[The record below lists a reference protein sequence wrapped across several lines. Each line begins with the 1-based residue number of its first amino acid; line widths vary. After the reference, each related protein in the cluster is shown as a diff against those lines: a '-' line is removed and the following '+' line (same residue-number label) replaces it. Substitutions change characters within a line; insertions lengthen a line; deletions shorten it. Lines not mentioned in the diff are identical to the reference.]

1 MLKKLAWLS
10 APVAMTT
17 LIRHITFLLIAFIIL
32 EKGFAL
38 DWQTAGQHRWAH
50 LEDAGSGKPGF
61 TLMDPARTGVQF
73 TNTLSA
79 RILISNKNLLNG
91 SGVAMG
97 DYDSDGLCDIYL
109 CRLDGDNALYRNLGE
124 WKFENVTATAGI
136 ACSSQFST
144 GATFADVD
152 GDQDLDLIVTA
163 MGKPNRLFQNQG
175 NGKFRD
181 VTDTSG
187 IGSRYGSS
195 SIALADIDGDSD
207 LDLYVVNYGAKSVLK
222 DGGKIDIVNINGKL
236 TVRGPFASRIK
247 FIENQMFEY
256 GEPDEF
262 FLNDGNGKFTK
273 LDWTNDRFLT
283 HEGKPLGEPY
293 RDQGLSAIFRDIN
306 GDRSPDLFVA
316 NDGFTKDRCWI
327 NDGQGNFREISPL
340 AIRQL
345 SFSAMGV
352 DFADI
357 NRDGYDDF
365 FVVEMLSRTH
375 SRRLTQQGTIP
386 GNPIA
391 PGNFTEQPQSRRNCL
406 YINRGDGTFAETAYY
421 SGVAAS
427 EWSWSSIFLDV
438 DLDGW
443 EDILVTNG
451 FEFDTDDLDTQNKI
465 SRLGKIPIAQKRK
478 TIFLFPPLDTPNVA
492 FRNLGNGRFDEVGT
506 KWGFNDKHDGNGMA
520 LGDLD
525 NDGDL
530 DGIVNC
536 LKGPAL
542 IYKNNASAPRVA
554 VRLIGDGKNT
564 EGTGARIRVINS
576 LGQRQQSQE
585 IMAGG
590 RYVSGDQARRTFA
603 AKTGEMFRIEVD
615 WVGNTRT
622 TINNATSGR
631 LYEIR
636 QKQSR
641 KILANKNSEST
652 LFVDSSS
659 QLNHNHISARRNDFE
674 IQPSLPK
681 SLNHTGP
688 FLSANDIDKDG
699 DMDLLVTD
707 TNGPQL
713 SVLLNDGNGKF
724 TRSIKSL
731 QTAGSGIIIYS
742 ESQTQKILHLSKPPA
757 IYKVTNGELQLNMQ
771 LNFTGNPSAAA
782 AFDIEGDGDMDLFIG
797 GESSLGQFPIAT
809 SAVLFINEN
818 GKYVKKLFPEIGIV
832 KNVEAGDIDNDGDVD
847 LVLARE
853 WNSIALLLNEN
864 GQLKEKGKAFGLK
877 TFKGLWQ
884 DAKLSDIDGNG
895 TLDII
900 ASNIGLNTAY
910 ELHRMPIKML
920 YGDTDADDIFEVA
933 EVFFDPHISNW
944 KPIRKLEVL
953 SSTFPQVRGTYTRN
967 QLFAG
972 SNATRILGPAISEMK
987 SIEFNTR
994 ESAVF
999 LNNGSKFTFIPLPPE
1014 AQLAPAFG
1022 ICAKDFNGD
1031 NSIDLFI
1038 AQNDFSIPPRYS
1050 RYDSGRGLLLTG
1062 DGKGN
1067 FSPLNSKQSGIMIYG
1082 EQRGAVAADFNG
1094 DKKLDLVV
1102 SQRDATTKL
1111 YLQR

>member
-1 MLKKLAWLS
+1 MLKKLASLR
-10 APVAMTT
+10 ALDAMTT
-17 LIRHITFLLIAFIIL
+17 LIRQITFLLIGFIL
-32 EKGFAL
+32 VEKGFAL
-38 DWQTAGQHRWAH
+38 DWQPAGQHRWAT
-50 LEDAGSGKPGF
+50 LKNAGSGKPGF
-61 TLMDPARTGVQF
+61 TLMDPAIIGVEF
-73 TNTLSA
+73 TNTLSS

-97 DYDSDGLCDIYL
+97 DYDNDGLCDIYL
-109 CRLDGDNALYRNLGE
+109 CRLDGDNVLYRNLGE
-124 WKFENVTATAGI
+124 WKFENTTKRAGI

-163 MGKPNRLFQNQG
+163 MGQPNRLFQNQG
-175 NGKFRD
+175 NGTFND
-181 VTDTSG
+181 VTNTSG

-207 LDLYVVNYGAKSVLK
+207 LDLYVVNYGSKSVLK

-247 FIENQMFEY
+247 FIDNQMFEY

-273 LDWTNDRFLT
+273 LDWTSDRFST
-283 HEGKPLGEPY
+283 YEGKPLSEPY

-492 FRNLGNGRFDEVGT
+492 FRNLGNGRFEESGT

-530 DGIVNC
+530 DAVVNC

-542 IYKNNASAPRVA
+542 I
-554 VRLIGDGKNT
+554 
-564 EGTGARIRVINS
+564 
-576 LGQRQQSQE
+576 
-585 IMAGG
+585 
-590 RYVSGDQARRTFA
+590 
-603 AKTGEMFRIEVD
+603 
-615 WVGNTRT
+615 
-622 TINNATSGR
+622 
-631 LYEIR
+631 
-636 QKQSR
+636 
-641 KILANKNSEST
+641 
-652 LFVDSSS
+652 
-659 QLNHNHISARRNDFE
+659 
-674 IQPSLPK
+674 
-681 SLNHTGP
+681 
-688 FLSANDIDKDG
+688 
-699 DMDLLVTD
+699 
-707 TNGPQL
+707 
-713 SVLLNDGNGKF
+713 
-724 TRSIKSL
+724 
-731 QTAGSGIIIYS
+731 
-742 ESQTQKILHLSKPPA
+742 
-757 IYKVTNGELQLNMQ
+757 
-771 LNFTGNPSAAA
+771 
-782 AFDIEGDGDMDLFIG
+782 
-797 GESSLGQFPIAT
+797 
-809 SAVLFINEN
+809 
-818 GKYVKKLFPEIGIV
+818 
-832 KNVEAGDIDNDGDVD
+832 
-847 LVLARE
+847 
-853 WNSIALLLNEN
+853 
-864 GQLKEKGKAFGLK
+864 
-877 TFKGLWQ
+877 
-884 DAKLSDIDGNG
+884 
-895 TLDII
+895 
-900 ASNIGLNTAY
+900 
-910 ELHRMPIKML
+910 
-920 YGDTDADDIFEVA
+920 
-933 EVFFDPHISNW
+933 
-944 KPIRKLEVL
+944 
-953 SSTFPQVRGTYTRN
+953 
-967 QLFAG
+967 
-972 SNATRILGPAISEMK
+972 
-987 SIEFNTR
+987 
-994 ESAVF
+994 
-999 LNNGSKFTFIPLPPE
+999 
-1014 AQLAPAFG
+1014 
-1022 ICAKDFNGD
+1022 
-1031 NSIDLFI
+1031 
-1038 AQNDFSIPPRYS
+1038 
-1050 RYDSGRGLLLTG
+1050 
-1062 DGKGN
+1062 
-1067 FSPLNSKQSGIMIYG
+1067 
-1082 EQRGAVAADFNG
+1082 
-1094 DKKLDLVV
+1094 
-1102 SQRDATTKL
+1102 
-1111 YLQR
+1111 

>member
-1 MLKKLAWLS
+1 MSTLTRKIIFFLITLLS
-10 APVAMTT
+10 
-17 LIRHITFLLIAFIIL
+17 L
-32 EKGFAL
+32 EKGFTL
-38 DWQTAGQHRWAH
+38 DWQRDGGHQWVQ

-73 TNTLSA
+73 TNTLSS

-97 DYDSDGLCDIYL
+97 DYNNDGLCDIYL
-109 CRLDGDNALYRNLGE
+109 CRLDGDNVLYRNLGE
-124 WKFENVTATAGI
+124 WKFENVTEIAGV
-136 ACSSQFST
+136 ACPSQFST
-144 GATFADVD
+144 GATFVDVD

-163 MGKPNRLFQNQG
+163 MGQPNRLFQNQS
-175 NGKFRD
+175 NGKFKD
-181 VTDTSG
+181 ITDSSG
-187 IGSRYGSS
+187 IGTRYGSS

-222 DGGKIDIVNINGKL
+222 DGGKIDIVKINGKL

-247 FIENQMFEY
+247 FIDNQMFEY

-273 LDWTNDRFLT
+273 LDWTSDRFLT
-283 HEGKPLGEPY
+283 HEGKPFREPY

-327 NDGQGNFREISPL
+327 NDGKGNFREISPL

-357 NRDGYDDF
+357 NRDGHDDF

-375 SRRLTQQGTIP
+375 DRRLTQQGTIP
-386 GNPIA
+386 GNPLA

-451 FEFDTDDLDTQNKI
+451 FEFDTDDLDTQSKI

-492 FRNLGNGRFDEVGT
+492 FKNLGNSRFEEVGAE
-506 KWGFNDKHDGNGMA
+506 WGFDDKHDGNGMA

-542 IYKNNASAPRVA
+542 LYKNNASAPRVA
-554 VRLIGDGKNT
+554 VCLVGNGKNT

-603 AKTGEMFRIEVD
+603 AKAGEIFSIEVD
-615 WVGNTRT
+615 WIGNTRT
-622 TINNATSGR
+622 TIKNATAGR
-631 LYEIR
+631 LYEIQ
-636 QKQSR
+636 QKQSQP
-641 KILANKNSEST
+641 ILAKKNSEPA
-652 LFVDSSS
+652 LFVDSSLT
-659 QLNHNHISARRNDFE
+659 LNHHHKTTYRDDFE
-674 IQPSLPK
+674 VQPALPK
-681 SLNHTGP
+681 SLNHSGP
-688 FLSANDIDKDG
+688 FLSASDIDKDG

-707 TNGPQL
+707 TNDPQL
-713 SVLLNDGNGKF
+713 SILINDGNGKF
-724 TRSIKSL
+724 TKSINSL
-731 QTAGSGIIIYS
+731 QNAGSGIIIYS
-742 ESQTQKILHLSKPPA
+742 ENQTQKMLHLSKPPSL
-757 IYKVTNGELQLNMQ
+757 YKITNGELLLNNQ
-771 LNFTGNPSAAA
+771 LNFTGSPSAAV
-782 AFDIEGDGDMDLFIG
+782 AFDIEGDGDIDLFISG
-797 GESSLGQFPIAT
+797 KSSLGQFPIAT
-809 SAVLFINEN
+809 SSALFINNN
-818 GKYVKKLFPEIGIV
+818 GTYVKKLFPEIGIV

-853 WNSIALLLNEN
+853 WNSISLLINEN
-864 GQLKEKGKAFGLK
+864 GQLKEAKKDLGLNK
-877 TFKGLWQ
+877 FKGLWQ
-884 DAKLSDIDGNG
+884 DIELSDIDGNG

-910 ELHRMPIKML
+910 ELHPMPIKLL
-920 YGDTDADDIFEVA
+920 YGDTNADEIFEIA
-933 EVFFDPHISNW
+933 EVYFEPLKNNW
-944 KPIRKLEVL
+944 KPIRKLEIF
-953 SSTFPQVRGTYTRN
+953 SRTFPQVQGTYTRN
-967 QLFAG
+967 KLFAD
-972 SNATRILGPAISEMK
+972 SNVARILGPAISEMK
-987 SIEFNTR
+987 SMEFNTR
-994 ESAVF
+994 ASGVF
-999 LNNGSKFTFIPLPPE
+999 LNNGTKFTFVPLPFE

-1031 NSIDLFI
+1031 SSIDLFI
-1038 AQNDFSIPPRYS
+1038 AQNDFSIPTRYS
-1050 RYDSGRGLLLTG
+1050 RYDSGRGLLLAG

-1067 FSPLNSKQSGIMIYG
+1067 FKPLNSKQCGIMIYG
-1082 EQRGAVAADFNG
+1082 EQRGIVASDFNG

-1102 SQRDATTKL
+1102 SQRDAITKL
-1111 YLQR
+1111 YLQK

>member
-1 MLKKLAWLS
+1 
-10 APVAMTT
+10 
-17 LIRHITFLLIAFIIL
+17 
-32 EKGFAL
+32 
-38 DWQTAGQHRWAH
+38 
-50 LEDAGSGKPGF
+50 
-61 TLMDPARTGVQF
+61 
-73 TNTLSA
+73 
-79 RILISNKNLLNG
+79 
-91 SGVAMG
+91 
-97 DYDSDGLCDIYL
+97 
-109 CRLDGDNALYRNLGE
+109 
-124 WKFENVTATAGI
+124 
-136 ACSSQFST
+136 
-144 GATFADVD
+144 
-152 GDQDLDLIVTA
+152 
-163 MGKPNRLFQNQG
+163 
-175 NGKFRD
+175 
-181 VTDTSG
+181 
-187 IGSRYGSS
+187 
-195 SIALADIDGDSD
+195 
-207 LDLYVVNYGAKSVLK
+207 
-222 DGGKIDIVNINGKL
+222 
-236 TVRGPFASRIK
+236 
-247 FIENQMFEY
+247 
-256 GEPDEF
+256 
-262 FLNDGNGKFTK
+262 
-273 LDWTNDRFLT
+273 
-283 HEGKPLGEPY
+283 
-293 RDQGLSAIFRDIN
+293 
-306 GDRSPDLFVA
+306 
-316 NDGFTKDRCWI
+316 
-327 NDGQGNFREISPL
+327 
-340 AIRQL
+340 
-345 SFSAMGV
+345 MGV

-641 KILANKNSEST
+641 KILANKNSEFT

-707 TNGPQL
+707 TNDPQL

-757 IYKVTNGELQLNMQ
+757 IYKVTNGR
-771 LNFTGNPSAAA
+771 
-782 AFDIEGDGDMDLFIG
+782 
-797 GESSLGQFPIAT
+797 IAVKY
-809 SAVLFINEN
+809 AV
-818 GKYVKKLFPEIGIV
+818 
-832 KNVEAGDIDNDGDVD
+832 
-847 LVLARE
+847 
-853 WNSIALLLNEN
+853 
-864 GQLKEKGKAFGLK
+864 
-877 TFKGLWQ
+877 
-884 DAKLSDIDGNG
+884 
-895 TLDII
+895 
-900 ASNIGLNTAY
+900 
-910 ELHRMPIKML
+910 
-920 YGDTDADDIFEVA
+920 
-933 EVFFDPHISNW
+933 
-944 KPIRKLEVL
+944 
-953 SSTFPQVRGTYTRN
+953 
-967 QLFAG
+967 
-972 SNATRILGPAISEMK
+972 
-987 SIEFNTR
+987 
-994 ESAVF
+994 
-999 LNNGSKFTFIPLPPE
+999 KFY
-1014 AQLAPAFG
+1014 
-1022 ICAKDFNGD
+1022 
-1031 NSIDLFI
+1031 
-1038 AQNDFSIPPRYS
+1038 R
-1050 RYDSGRGLLLTG
+1050 
-1062 DGKGN
+1062 
-1067 FSPLNSKQSGIMIYG
+1067 
-1082 EQRGAVAADFNG
+1082 
-1094 DKKLDLVV
+1094 
-1102 SQRDATTKL
+1102 
-1111 YLQR
+1111 